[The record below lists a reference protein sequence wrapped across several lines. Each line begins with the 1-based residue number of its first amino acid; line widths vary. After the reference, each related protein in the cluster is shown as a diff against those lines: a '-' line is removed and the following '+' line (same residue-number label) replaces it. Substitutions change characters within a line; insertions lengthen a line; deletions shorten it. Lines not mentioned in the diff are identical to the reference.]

1 MQIQNFTV
9 ESAYDALPLSCT
21 IYEPQGAPKGIFQI
35 VHGMCEYKERY
46 DGFLRFL
53 AEYGPYTACAGVV
66 MVSEK
71 YPFYRAYQTSEQLC
85 DNAKKYAA
93 QLVAEHPDWFD
104 LIALPGPR
112 ELFSLTMLSRE
123 ETMHA
128 LF

>member
-53 AEYGPYTACAGVV
+53 AENGFVAAAHDHRGHGGASRTKAIWDGSGIKRQTQSSRTPY
-66 MVSEK
+66 
-71 YPFYRAYQTSEQLC
+71 R
-85 DNAKKYAA
+85 
-93 QLVAEHPDWFD
+93 
-104 LIALPGPR
+104 
-112 ELFSLTMLSRE
+112 
-123 ETMHA
+123 
-128 LF
+128 

>member
-53 AEYGPYTACAGVV
+53 AENAVTGGASRTKAIWDGSGIKRQTQSSRTPY
-66 MVSEK
+66 
-71 YPFYRAYQTSEQLC
+71 R
-85 DNAKKYAA
+85 
-93 QLVAEHPDWFD
+93 
-104 LIALPGPR
+104 
-112 ELFSLTMLSRE
+112 
-123 ETMHA
+123 
-128 LF
+128 